1 MRSISIAT
9 TVCLL
14 LGPATVHAQEKR
26 YPPEVRA
33 VLAEARKACSKEGGK
48 RVEFDRKAVRRVE
61 LTGDGRDDFIIDL
74 TYTRCVDR
82 EYAFCGSAGCD
93 FAIVVSK
100 RGRGYTRVFSQQVNG
115 YGIEGSGSART
126 IRFDLHGGFCGKS
139 GSEGCVKRQR
149 ISEKPFKFKQR

>member
-1 MRSISIAT
+1 VRSISIAT

-100 RGRGYTRVFSQQVNG
+100 RGRGYARDANG
-115 YGIEGSGSART
+115 TVMAFHHTPGYETYRGLGWYGVILQGSGEAR
-126 IRFDLHGGFCGKS
+126 R
-139 GSEGCVKRQR
+139 
-149 ISEKPFKFKQR
+149 